1 MKAVN
6 YYIVVDKIK
15 VQPKTVAGL
24 ILTEEIDEDNRYAK
38 ATIISIGNLVEGL
51 KDGDV
56 IYYDKHAGHGITWKD
71 TLYHVI
77 KAADV
82 VLVE

>member
-24 ILTEEIDEDNRYAK
+24 ILTEDIDEDNRYAK
-38 ATIISIGNLVEGL
+38 GNIISTGNLVEGL
-51 KDGDV
+51 ESGDV
-56 IYYDKHAGHGITWKD
+56 IFFDKHAGHGIMFED

-77 KAADV
+77 KASDV